1 MMKRITTGWT
11 WIRAAYLG
19 IGLLVILQ
27 SAFEGQWLGIIL
39 GTWPAAMGLFG
50 LACAGGSCATGSCSA
65 KPDGNHKLK

>member
-1 MMKRITTGWT
+1 MKRITTGWT

-19 IGLLVILQ
+19 IGLWVILQ
-27 SAFEGQWLGIIL
+27 SALEGQWLGILL
-39 GTWPAAMGLFG
+39 GAWPAAMGLFG